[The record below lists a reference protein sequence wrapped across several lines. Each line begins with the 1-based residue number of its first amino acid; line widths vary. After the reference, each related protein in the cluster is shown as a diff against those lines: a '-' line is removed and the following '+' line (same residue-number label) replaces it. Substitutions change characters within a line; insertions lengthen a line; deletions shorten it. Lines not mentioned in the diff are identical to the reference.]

1 MASSTQD
8 LKLRVLFD
16 MVDRITAPI
25 KRVLNGN
32 KDLAKSLKDS
42 RDQLKELGQAQ
53 KDIGT
58 FRELTAGSKNSAA
71 ALAEAQQ
78 KVSRL
83 SAALSANGP
92 PTKAMAR
99 EFDRAS
105 LAADRLADKHYDNE
119 TKLKALRRS
128 LSAAGVDTGNL
139 ASVEDGLKAKIAS
152 TTLAMEAQKK
162 KLDELAARTRKLGEA
177 REKMNAT
184 KALAGNLAGG
194 GAWAGATG
202 AAATGA
208 VAVPVAAYAKA
219 EDSATQLS
227 VALMRAG
234 GVVPPEFQK
243 INDLAMRLGDR
254 LPGTTADFQD
264 MMTML
269 TRQGISAQA
278 ILGGMGEATAYLA
291 VQLKKAPDEAAEF
304 AAKLQDAT
312 RTSEAD
318 MLSLMDVI
326 QKSFYLG
333 VDDNNMLQGFSKLSS
348 AMDTVKMK
356 GLEGAKALAP
366 FLVMAD
372 QAGMKGEAAGNA
384 LRKVFQAGFDS
395 DKIAK
400 ANKELGKGMQLNFTD
415 GKGEFGGL
423 DNMFKQLDKLK
434 DLTTEKR
441 TGVIKTIFGDDAETL
456 QVVSL
461 LVEKGAAGYAEVQAK
476 MEAQAS
482 LQERVNKQLGTLKNL
497 WEAASG
503 TFTNAMVAFGEA
515 IAPELK
521 AVTEWIGNVSQ
532 SLGAWARE
540 NPRTANA
547 IMKVVG
553 IAGVLLIAL
562 GGLAIA
568 AAGILGPFAMLRFG
582 ITAIGLQGGILVRV
596 LGSLFGGL
604 QFVGQAIL
612 FIGRALMMNPIG
624 LAVTAIAAAAYLIY
638 RNWEPIQAFFVGL
651 WSQVKQAFDGGL
663 VGILALLAN
672 WSPLGMFYQA
682 LAPVLSWFGFELP
695 AKFSEFGGNI
705 IAGLVNGIT
714 SSLSAVR
721 DAVGTVANG
730 AIGWFKEKLGIHSPS
745 RVMAELG
752 GYVAEGAAV
761 GIEGGQGDVAKATQG
776 LADVAVTAFQPGTQA
791 VTPGAGFAAVSQK
804 PIDLRPPVTPAP
816 GSSTGAG
823 LQAVTYE
830 ININGMGSNAEE
842 IGRAVVA
849 ELDRRE
855 RARQSRNLSRLSD

>member
-1 MASSTQD
+1 MATTQD

-32 KDLAKSLKDS
+32 RDLAKSLKDS
-42 RDQLKELGQAQ
+42 RDQLKALGQTQ
-53 KDIGT
+53 KDIGD
-58 FRELTAGSKNSAA
+58 FRELATGARSTGS
-71 ALAEAQQ
+71 ALSEAQG
-78 KVSRL
+78 KVNRL
-83 SAALSANGP
+83 ASALHASGP

-99 EFDRAS
+99 EFAAAERAAGKLS
-105 LAADRLADKHYDNE
+105 TAHTDNMAKLQALRTRLAGAGIDTN
-119 TKLKALRRS
+119 KLADGEWQLRARM
-128 LSAAGVDTGNL
+128 T
-139 ASVEDGLKAKIAS
+139 S
-152 TTLAMEAQKK
+152 TTAAMEAQKK
-162 KLDELAARTRKLGEA
+162 KLDELAARTRKLDEA
-177 REKMNAT
+177 RNKMNAT
-184 KALAGNLAGG
+184 KATAGSLAGG
-194 GAWAGATG
+194 GAAAMAAGAGAT
-202 AAATGA
+202 AA

-219 EDSATQLS
+219 EDSATQLQ

-234 GVVPPEFQK
+234 AVVPPEFQK

-291 VQLKKAPDEAAEF
+291 VQLKKTPDEAAEF

-312 RTSEAD
+312 RTSEKD

-326 QKSFYLG
+326 QRTFYLG

-348 AMDTVKMK
+348 AMDTVKLK

-384 LRKVFQAGFDS
+384 LRKVFQGGFDA
-395 DKIAK
+395 DKVK
-400 ANKELGKGMQLNFTD
+400 KGNKIVSGLNLDFTD

-423 DNMFKQLDKLK
+423 DKMFAQFEKLK
-434 DLTTEKR
+434 KLTTEQR
-441 TGVIKTIFGDDAETL
+441 IDVTKTIFGDDAETL
-456 QVVSL
+456 QVISL
-461 LVEKGAAGYAEVQAK
+461 LVEKGSAGYAEVQAK

-521 AVTEWIGNVSQ
+521 AVTEWIGNVAQ

-553 IAGVLLIAL
+553 IAGLLLIAL
-562 GGLAIA
+562 GGLAVA
-568 AAGILGPFAMLRFG
+568 AAAILGPLAMLQFG
-582 ITAIGLQGGILVRV
+582 ITALGAEGSLFMRV
-596 LGSLFGGL
+596 LGGMGNAIKFAGN
-604 QFVGQAIL
+604 AIL
-612 FIGRALMMNPIG
+612 FIGRALLMNPIG

-638 RNWEPIQAFFVGL
+638 SNWEPIKTFFVGL
-651 WSQVKQAFDGGL
+651 WGDVKQAFSGGL
-663 VGILALLAN
+663 VGVLALFAN
-672 WSPLGMFYQA
+672 WSPLGVLYQA
-682 LAPVLSWFGFELP
+682 LAPVLSWLGLDLP

-714 SSLSAVR
+714 GAVSLVR
-721 DAVGTVANG
+721 DAIANVANS
-730 AIGWFKEKLGIHSPS
+730 ATEFFKEKLGIHSPS

-752 GYVAEGAAV
+752 GYVSEGAAL
-761 GIEGGQGDVAKATQG
+761 GIEGGQGDVARATQE
-776 LADVAVTAFQPGTQA
+776 LASVAVTEFQPGAQG
-791 VTPGAGFAAVSQK
+791 VTPGAGFAAVSQQ
-804 PIDLRPPVTPAP
+804 PIDLRPPATPAP

-823 LQAVTYE
+823 LQSITYQ
-830 ININGMGSNAEE
+830 ININGMGGNPEE
-842 IGRAVVA
+842 IARAVRA
-849 ELDRRE
+849 ELARRDR
-855 RARQSRNLSRLSD
+855 AQQSRAASRLTD